1 MTGAGDTKMEE
12 EMDTGKTYSERLMAF
27 AMGLDY
33 GRIPAATIEAAKFH
47 MLDALGVALASSRSD
62 TAATVTATANRL
74 GGRPDCTVVGRAERY
89 PAPPAAFV
97 NASMC
102 HTLDYD
108 DTHGG
113 SVIHPSCVVVPVALA
128 VGEERGVTGKEF
140 LTALV
145 AGYEILLRIGLSA
158 PGKFHRNGFHPTGA
172 CGAFGSAVVAS
183 RLGGLK
189 QEVAVHAMGIAGSFA
204 SGLLEFLSDGS
215 SAKRVHPGWASYG
228 GIFAT
233 LLAGNG
239 LTGPRTVFEG
249 PNGFFRS
256 HLWGEEYDI
265 ESLIGTL
272 GKSWETEQIS
282 YKLYPCCHFLMAFID
297 CAREIRERHAP
308 KPDDIEAVECVIA
321 PEQARLVCEPVE
333 GRKRPRTPYD
343 AKFSLP
349 YAVAL
354 GILRGDCVLGD
365 FTEEAILDEEVLRLA
380 GKVSYTLSE
389 TTGYPHVF
397 PGWLKVR
404 MRNGTVL
411 EHREGNQRGGPEN
424 PVGTKDII
432 RKFENNARVVFSE
445 GRIAGIRDAALAIE
459 TCRDIGSFTKV
470 LGGRQ

>member
-1 MTGAGDTKMEE
+1 MDAAGTKMEN
-12 EMDTGKTYSERLMAF
+12 EMAVGKTCSERMMAF
-27 AMGLDY
+27 ATDLEY
-33 GRIPAATIEAAKFH
+33 ERIPITAIEAAKHH

-62 TAATVTATANRL
+62 TAGTVTATANRL
-74 GGRPDCTVVGRAERY
+74 GGRPDCTVPGREERY
-89 PAPPAAFV
+89 PAPTAAFV

-102 HTLDYD
+102 HTPDYD

-128 VGEERGVTGKEF
+128 VGEEKGVTGKEF

-183 RLGGLK
+183 RLGGLGR
-189 QEVAVHAMGIAGSFA
+189 EAAVHAMGISGSFA

-228 GIFAT
+228 GIIAS
-233 LLAGNG
+233 LLAADG

-256 HLWGEEYDI
+256 HLREEEYDI

-272 GKSWETEQIS
+272 GKRWETEQIS
-282 YKLYPCCHFLMAFID
+282 YKMYPCCHFLTAFID
-297 CAREIRERHAP
+297 CAREIKARHAP
-308 KPDDIEAVECVIA
+308 MPEEIEAVECVIA
-321 PEQARLVCEPVE
+321 PDQARLVCEPAE

-349 YAVAL
+349 YAAAL
-354 GILRGDCVLGD
+354 GILRGDCVLAD
-365 FTEEAILDEEVLRLA
+365 FSEESILNEEVLRLA
-380 GKVSYTLSE
+380 GKVGYTLSD
-389 TTGYPHVF
+389 TTGYPRVF
-397 PGWLKVR
+397 PGWMKVR
-404 MRNGTVL
+404 MRNGAVY
-411 EHREGNQRGGPEN
+411 EHREGKQRGGPEN
-424 PVGTKDII
+424 PVGTEEIV
-432 RKFENNARVVFSE
+432 RKFENNARVVYSE

-459 TCRDIGSFTKV
+459 TCKDIRGFAKA
-470 LGGRQ
+470 LGGAG